1 MAAYPKIDG
10 PMPRGTLPGR
20 SSLIGKHGRSSCG
33 SRVSFGH
40 YGELEEVIGTGFLE
54 GEAKHETAGIRF
66 RERPEDDTG
75 PDDGPGSF
83 QADPEVTVVGRQAI
97 DEQAQP
103 GLADVVDTG
112 LVMIEIGGKRACFR
126 DSHCLGAYPT

>member
-33 SRVSFGH
+33 SRVSLGC
-40 YGELEEVIGTGFLE
+40 YGELEEVIRTALLE

-75 PDDGPGSF
+75 PHDGQSSF
-83 QADPEVTVVGRQAI
+83 HADPEITVVGRQAI
-97 DEQAQP
+97 D
-103 GLADVVDTG
+103 D
-112 LVMIEIGGKRACFR
+112 
-126 DSHCLGAYPT
+126 